1 MLLEGLVVKNFVRAY
16 VTNISVVLKIA
27 AIVAAIVL
35 MFSLVEF
42 LWVRQIFNGPEWVL
56 WHWTCLPVPAITTF
70 TIYLFGGAVYAL
82 MGALDQI
89 SQTRK

>member
-1 MLLEGLVVKNFVRAY
+1 LEGLVVKNFVRAY

-27 AIVAAIVL
+27 ALVAAVVL
-35 MFSLVEF
+35 ATSLAEF
-42 LWVRQIFNGPEWVL
+42 LMVPQIFEGPEWIL
-56 WHWTCLPVPAITTF
+56 WYWVTVPIPAVTTF
-70 TIYLFGGAVYAL
+70 TIYMVGGAAYAL